1 MLTWLKR
8 NWQDATVA
16 QAPRLGPHANTA
28 WAAAVHGP
36 SALTPV
42 GRRLPPCATGPACL
56 MTRPLAD
63 ESGEALDIAD
73 QSRPSVRSVGGGVAC
88 GALSGAPDR
97 HWPLSSQNPITLS
110 DRVRT

>member
-8 NWQDATVA
+8 SWQDATVA

-42 GRRLPPCATGPACL
+42 GRRLPPCAAGPA
-56 MTRPLAD
+56 RLAAWRGRWRMRAAKL
-63 ESGEALDIAD
+63 STLRI
-73 QSRPSVRSVGGGVAC
+73 SRVLP
-88 GALSGAPDR
+88 
-97 HWPLSSQNPITLS
+97 
-110 DRVRT
+110 